1 MEEPVINDFVKSY
14 LVACLVSGI
23 HVEADPHFFMTGLV
37 DHMNGLKDRVYWAQ
51 GDEDGIILHD
61 KFDLPVLSLVYSKN
75 VIKFTMFEQ
84 NDEYL
89 ELTSN
94 KDAGFMLLNILGYIR
109 EQGLECQPEAM
120 RHMKTVVPPPSTQ
133 NETTTQ
139 DDWSL

>member
-1 MEEPVINDFVKSY
+1 MEDSIINDNVKSY

-23 HVEADPHFFMTGLV
+23 HVKADPHNFMTGLV
-37 DHMNGLKDRVYWAQ
+37 DHMNSLVDRVYWAQ

-61 KFDLPVLSLVYSKN
+61 KFDLPVLNLTYSN
-75 VIKFTMFEQ
+75 DTLKFMMFDQ
-84 NDEYL
+84 KDEYL

-109 EQGLECQPEAM
+109 EQGLECEPEAV
-120 RHMKTVVPPPSTQ
+120 RHMRTVASSTSPYDKTI
-133 NETTTQ
+133 TQ